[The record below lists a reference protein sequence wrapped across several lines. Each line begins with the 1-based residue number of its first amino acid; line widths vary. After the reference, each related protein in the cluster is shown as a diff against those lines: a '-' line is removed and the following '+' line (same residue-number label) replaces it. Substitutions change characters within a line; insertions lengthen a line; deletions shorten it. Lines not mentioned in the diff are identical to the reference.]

1 MTKVITYGTY
11 DVFHVGHYNLL
22 KNAKALGDYLIVG
35 VTTAGYDEHRGKLN
49 VKDSLITRIENV
61 RKTGF
66 ADLIIVEEYEGQKI
80 RDIQKYGVDIFTVG
94 SDWVGKF
101 DYLNEYCR
109 VIYLPRTQGV
119 SSTQIRNKQVSIIR
133 MGIIGCGRIATRTL
147 LESKYVSGVDVVSV
161 YNPRIESAKRFAQEN
176 ELPGYYDDFDKFCEE
191 IDAVY
196 IASPH
201 LSHCDYARHA
211 LIKGK
216 HVLCEKPMAL
226 TEHEAEELYALA
238 HEKNLILLEAI
249 KTAYA
254 QGFDRLIALAKSGAI
269 GSVKMVEA
277 CFTKLEVDRT
287 QREFSIEAAG
297 GSMTELGTYNLLPIL
312 KLLGTNYKD
321 VRFTSYRENENSID
335 LFTSSEILYPNAV
348 GHMKMGLGVK
358 SEGEL
363 IISGTTGYI
372 YVPAPWWKTSYF
384 EVRRENTANT
394 SKYFFPFVGDGLR
407 YEITEFCR
415 LIQEGGSESFLWA
428 SSESIAAA
436 KLMELYRSG
445 EKTIYIN

>member
-35 VTTAGYDEHRGKLN
+35 VTTTGYDEHRGKLN
-49 VKDSLITRIENV
+49 VRDSLITRIENV

-101 DYLNEYCR
+101 DYLSEYCR
-109 VIYLPRTQGV
+109 VIYLPRTQDV
-119 SSTQIRNKQVSIIR
+119 SSTQIRDEQASIIR
-133 MGIIGCGRIATRTL
+133 MGIIGCGRIAARTL
-147 LESKYVSGVDVVSV
+147 VESKYVSGVDVVSV

-201 LSHCDYARHA
+201 PSHCDYAHRA
-211 LIKGK
+211 LMRGK

-226 TEHEAEELYALA
+226 TGHGAEELYTLA
-238 HEKNLILLEAI
+238 CEKNLVLLEAI

-254 QGFDRLIALAKSGAI
+254 QSFDRLVALTKSGTI
-269 GSVKMVEA
+269 GAVKMVEA
-277 CFTKLEVDRT
+277 CFTKLEADRT
-287 QREFSIEAAG
+287 HREFSVEAAG
-297 GSMTELGTYNLLPIL
+297 GSMTELGTYSLLPIL

-321 VRFTSYRENENSID
+321 VRFTSYRENENGVD
-335 LFTSSEILYPNAV
+335 LFTSGEILYPNAV
-348 GHMKMGLGVK
+348 GRIKMGLGVK

-394 SKYFFPFVGDGLR
+394 DKYFFPFIGDGLR

-415 LIQEGGSESFLWA
+415 LIQGGGLESFLWTN
-428 SSESIAAA
+428 SESIAAA

-445 EKTIYIN
+445 EKTAYIS